1 MMEKVTKKRL
11 KEIKKHLD
19 FIQFDY
25 DRQGYISTNTADELI
40 EYSKYLIEKVEQLQ
54 QENERLNTLLDQSR
68 AGKLTVSRRLE
79 FAEEEIDRLKADIEE
94 ALELLKRGGT
104 GTRSQVQRLLE
115 QALEGSS

>member
-54 QENERLNTLLDQSR
+54 QENERLKKSIIENYVPLQNLKVLDAQLHQAQVKVER
-68 AGKLTVSRRLE
+68 YEKALKKINEYECCGFHWKHK
-79 FAEEEIDRLKADIEE
+79 EIVK
-94 ALELLKRGGT
+94 
-104 GTRSQVQRLLE
+104 
-115 QALEGSS
+115 QALEG